1 MLYASLTEHSVDGF
15 IARQPIF
22 DRQQQ
27 VFGYELLFR
36 SGWDNVF
43 GHHDLNQASA
53 QVITNS
59 LSMMGVETMASGR
72 MSFVNC
78 TRDALVKRYAAV
90 LPSRTTVIELLEH
103 VEADDE
109 VLAACRAFKA
119 AGYTLALDDFVLR
132 DAVEPLLALADI
144 VKVDV
149 LSTSVEEQRELF
161 ARCGGKI
168 AMLAEKV
175 ETREAFDRGMAMG
188 YRYFQGY
195 FFSRPVVRNPRAPHT
210 KALSVLELLREIN
223 RSDRDFATVER
234 VLRRHGSLS
243 DRLLRCLSAE
253 AFAPGSRF
261 ESLTQA
267 VAALG
272 EREVRKFA
280 SLIALADVGNDKP
293 GELLVTAAVR
303 GRFGESL
310 APKLGLA
317 DRGTDLFLMGLFS
330 VSDALIDR
338 PLSDVFDAVSL
349 GDDVKQAL
357 MDRPGRFPTI
367 HRLVMAY
374 ERGDWHGVARL
385 SRELQLGETDL
396 QSCYLASVEWA
407 HRTVRQGL

>member
-1 MLYASLTEHSVDGF
+1 VDVF

-43 GHHDLNQASA
+43 RHHDLNQASE
-53 QVITNS
+53 QVIANS
-59 LSMMGVETMASGR
+59 LSVMGFETIASGR

-78 TRDALVKRYAAV
+78 TREALVKRYASV

-103 VEADDE
+103 VEVDDE
-109 VLAACRAFKA
+109 VIAACRALKA
-119 AGYTLALDDFVLR
+119 AGYTLALDDFVLH

-149 LSTSVEEQRELF
+149 LATSVDEQRELF
-161 ARCGGKI
+161 ARCGANI

-175 ETREAFDRGMAMG
+175 ETREEFDRGLAMG

-195 FFSRPVVRNPRAPHT
+195 FFSRPVVLTGRNLPT
-210 KALSVLELLREIN
+210 NKLTVLELLREIN
-223 RSDRDFATVER
+223 RSDFDFEKLER
-234 VLRRHGSLS
+234 VLRREASLA
-243 DRLLRCLSAE
+243 DRLLRFLNSE
-253 AFAPGSRF
+253 AFALGSRID
-261 ESLTQA
+261 SIKQA
-267 VAALG
+267 VAQLG

-280 SLIALADVGNDKP
+280 SLIALANIGNDKP

-303 GRFGESL
+303 GHFGERL

-317 DRGTDLFLMGLFS
+317 DQGADLFVMGLFS
-330 VSDALIDR
+330 VIDALMDR
-338 PLSDVFDAVSL
+338 PLPYLLDAISP

-357 MDRPGRFPTI
+357 TGCSGRFHTV
-367 HRLVMAY
+367 HRLVTAY
-374 ERGDWHGVARL
+374 ERGDWTDVATLNR
-385 SRELQLGETDL
+385 SLQLDETDL
-396 QSCYLASVEWA
+396 QACYVASVDWA